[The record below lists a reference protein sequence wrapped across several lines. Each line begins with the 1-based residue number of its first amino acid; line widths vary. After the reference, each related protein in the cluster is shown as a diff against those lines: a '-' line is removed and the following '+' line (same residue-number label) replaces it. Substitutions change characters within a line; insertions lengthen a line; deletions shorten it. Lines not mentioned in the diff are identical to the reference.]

1 MKDTDMQSMQKTVD
15 EIKAKLD
22 KLLVSA
28 TTKKSGCDERVEK
41 VVYISL
47 GLDGLI
53 EAFDEAYPEGT

>member
-1 MKDTDMQSMQKTVD
+1 MQSMQKTVD

-28 TTKKSGCDERVEK
+28 TTKKSGCGDERVEK